1 MRLSKVV
8 HIEGRGEVTVKEISP
23 AGVYRAYKSDDKVE
37 SFLDLVDDAVSPAA
51 REIMEWYPS
60 EIDQVLQAIFEVNAS
75 FFELARRMKLDG
87 LMTTMMQ
94 SLQETL
100 PPVFASSFKQAMQ
113 ASGVTAGVSS

>member
-1 MRLSKVV
+1 MRLSRVV
-8 HIEGRGEVTVKEISP
+8 HIDGRGEVTVKEISP
-23 AGVYRAYKSDDKVE
+23 AGVYRAYKMENKVE
-37 SFLDLVDDAVSPAA
+37 SFLELIDDAVSPSA

-60 EIDQVLQAIFEVNAS
+60 EIDQVLQALFEVNQS
-75 FFELARRMKLDG
+75 FFDLARRMKLDG

-100 PPVFASSFKQAMQ
+100 PPVFAGSFRQAMQ